1 MLQKI
6 EQFKQMHLSQRQG
19 HSPRPR
25 GEDLPRQHIHLRHVP
40 VLSLAFGNL
49 DLPLIAVIS
58 IDERERKITCTQEV
72 YKA

>member
-25 GEDLPRQHIHLRHVP
+25 GEDLPRQHIHLQH
-40 VLSLAFGNL
+40 
-49 DLPLIAVIS
+49 LPLIAVIS